1 LDEFKYLKERFT
13 PQLAYIEKKSAF
25 NQGRYFLMRQTMLIA
40 SWLTPVGIFIQFM
53 FPQSWNLRE
62 YWGIV
67 PMILA
72 TIAVGSYQWEEV
84 HNYGSQWS
92 KFRLVAENLKH
103 QLVYLEYGT
112 GPFRGLSREEAQ
124 KAFVEIVEKIIE
136 GTDINYFTLMVDPHR
151 SPADKD

>member
-1 LDEFKYLKERFT
+1 MDEFKYINERFV

-25 NQGRYFLMRQTMLIA
+25 NQGRYFLMRQLMLIA
-40 SWLTPVGIFIQFM
+40 SWLTPIGIFLRFVV
-53 FPQSWNLRE
+53 PESWR
-62 YWGIV
+62 YDWDII
-67 PMILA
+67 PMILS

-103 QLVYLEYGT
+103 QLAYFENKT
-112 GPFRGLSREEAQ
+112 GPFKGLSAEEAQ

-151 SPADKD
+151 SPSDDEN